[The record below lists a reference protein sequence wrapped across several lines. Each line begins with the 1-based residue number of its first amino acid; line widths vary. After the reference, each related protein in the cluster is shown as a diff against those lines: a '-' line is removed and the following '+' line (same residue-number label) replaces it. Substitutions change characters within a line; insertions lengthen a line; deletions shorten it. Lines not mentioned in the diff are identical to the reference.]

1 MENDL
6 KKLEKYESW
15 FLCAIKSDY
24 TKALW
29 KSDFDILIPIY
40 KKWTNES
47 TTNINF
53 GCSTCKLNFIKK
65 LGKIYFKKKEEYGTH
80 KDNEQP
86 DGKKKELQQ
95 RSGATIG
102 NRQGS
107 RNSKATG
114 KGSKSKNHKV

>member
-47 TTNINF
+47 TANINF

-86 DGKKKELQQ
+86 SGSEEGSDNKRGGKL
-95 RSGATIG
+95 G

-107 RNSKATG
+107 RNCKVTRNGG
-114 KGSKSKNHKV
+114 KPKNNKV

>member
-86 DGKKKELQQ
+86 DGEKEGVR

-102 NRQGS
+102 NRQGT
-107 RNSKATG
+107 RNSKAVG
-114 KGSKSKNHKV
+114 NGRKPKNNKV